1 MNKREYVI
9 KYKLTVGEPN
19 IKAIGKEL
27 KSNL

>member
-19 IKAIGKEL
+19 IKADRGKEL
-27 KSNL
+27 KE